1 MEQQPYTTTAHSVTA
16 TTATANI
23 TATNII
29 TSTSNLELPIL
40 HYDTMQCSE
49 ILHFY

>member
-1 MEQQPYTTTAHSVTA
+1 MEQQPYTATAHSVTA

-40 HYDTMQCSE
+40 VHCSE